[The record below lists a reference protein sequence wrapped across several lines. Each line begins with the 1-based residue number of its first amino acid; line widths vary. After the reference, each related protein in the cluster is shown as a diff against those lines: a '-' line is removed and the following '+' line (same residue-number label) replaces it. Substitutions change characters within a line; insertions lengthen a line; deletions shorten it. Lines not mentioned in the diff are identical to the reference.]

1 MTNSI
6 EWQIM
11 DYQMWQE
18 AQDWKHD
25 APRYYAQELRLKEI
39 EKIINEN
46 SDPAEAGLKIAKL
59 LGYFGDE
66 LD

>member
-1 MTNSI
+1 MSNSV

-11 DYQMWQE
+11 DYQMWAE

-25 APRYYAQELRLKEI
+25 APRYYANELKLKEI
-39 EKIINEN
+39 EKIISEN
-46 SDPAEAGLKIAKL
+46 SDLSVTGLLIAKL